1 MTRKVCSA
9 RRVPFLCSLAIL
21 VLAPS
26 FAGAGWDNRY
36 PKVEDYSHHVY
47 LEQHEFPFLS
57 SGPVDPAP
65 APDGKTIAFASQG
78 WLWSL
83 DLDSGVARQLTDSAA
98 LDGRPRWSP
107 DGKRLAFVRDDGLD
121 TSIVIRDLDGGNEQ
135 VLNSPAIELD
145 PEFSAD
151 GKLLYYTSARNG
163 VLSIWRRDLVSGHDE
178 QLTDLRRTERNARRT
193 PGGHGLLYLNQAYPS
208 RNIQLRDFV
217 EGSDRIIRKTG
228 LSMAMSFDAHP
239 IERSIV
245 LNMPTGDDYHV
256 IVADIEDPV
265 AERRL
270 TPPGS
275 YALMPAFSADG
286 TDVYY
291 VTPDSHQ
298 QFRLMRVPT
307 VGGAPRDVKISEW
320 RYANKAGE
328 LTITTED
335 DNGDPAP
342 ARISLRRAD
351 GHSIAA
357 FNGPTYFDSQ
367 NGYHYFYSG
376 GTVTLTVPAGRYEV
390 LAARG
395 PLSVLA
401 SAAAKVRAGRSE
413 SVGLTVKR
421 LWDAKSAGY
430 VSADQHVHLN
440 ADGVYRMTL
449 NDTLPLLAGED
460 LDQLFPMSW
469 NRLDRYVDEALV
481 GERLVSPEGYSV
493 HQSQEV
499 RSNFHG
505 HIGMIGART
514 AFNPWFFGPKMPRF
528 GSPDR
533 SNGEAIA
540 FAEANDI
547 LPTYVHPITSPQD
560 PFDDLEANPI
570 PLELVSDAVLTDNI
584 GIELVCMWT
593 NPLGVAEVWYRL
605 LNVGQP
611 VVATSGTDMFTD
623 FQRTPAAGTARL
635 YAEAPDGRRDIDSIL
650 SQTRAG
656 RTFLTT
662 GPVLLFSIGDD
673 ARPGDL
679 TSPGEQPWELTL
691 ISSEPVDVVEIVV
704 NGKVVEQLD
713 GIRGGETRVYS
724 GMVSLPGNGWIAARV
739 YGGGADWPSMA
750 VDQFAHSSPIWIG
763 AVGSADP
770 QVASQ
775 AAADLIKAIDFS
787 RAQARDAYGET
798 PTPRLDARFAAA
810 RTKLEAMLQLDQE
823 N

>member
-1 MTRKVCSA
+1 MTSRIRSA
-9 RRVPFLCSLAIL
+9 SCASVLCGSALLTL
-21 VLAPS
+21 VPS
-26 FAGAGWDNRY
+26 FAWAAWDNRY
-36 PKVEDYSHHVY
+36 PKVDDYSHHVY

-65 APDGKTIAFASQG
+65 APDGKRLAFASQG
-78 WLWSL
+78 WLWLL
-83 DLDSGVARQLTDSAA
+83 DLDSGVARQITDGPA
-98 LDGRPRWSP
+98 LDGRPRWSA
-107 DGKRLAFVRDDGLD
+107 DGKMLAFVRDDGLD
-121 TSIVIRDLDGGNEQ
+121 TSIIIQDLEGGTEQ

-163 VLSIWRRDLVSGHDE
+163 VLSIWRRDLASGRDE
-178 QLTDLRRTERNARRT
+178 QLTDLRRTERNSRRT
-193 PGGHGLLYLNQAYPS
+193 PGGEGLLYLNQAYPA
-208 RNIQLRDFV
+208 RNIHLRDFV
-217 EGSDRIIRKTG
+217 EGTDRIVRATG
-228 LSMAMSFDAHP
+228 LSMAMSFDVHP
-239 IERSIV
+239 VEHSIV
-245 LNMPTGDDYHV
+245 LSMPSGDDYNV
-256 IVADIEDPV
+256 IVTDIENPV

-291 VTPDSHQ
+291 VTPDPQQ
-298 QFRLMRVPT
+298 QFHLMRVPA
-307 VGGAPRDVKISEW
+307 VGGVPFEVKISEW
-320 RYANKAGE
+320 RYASKVGK
-328 LTITTED
+328 LTIKTRDES
-335 DNGDPAP
+335 DNPAP
-342 ARISLRRAD
+342 ARLSLRRAD

-357 FNGPTYFDSQ
+357 MDGPTYFDPQ

-376 GTVTLTVPAGRYEV
+376 GTVTLSVPAGRYEI

-395 PLSVLA
+395 PLSMPA
-401 SAAAKVRAGRSE
+401 STAARVRGGRSE
-413 SVGLTVKR
+413 TVDVPVRR
-421 LWDAKSAGY
+421 LWDARAAGY

-449 NDTLPLLAGED
+449 ADTLPLLAGED

-469 NRLDRYVDEALV
+469 NRLDRYVDEALL
-481 GERLVSPEGYSV
+481 GERLTTPEGYAV

-505 HIGMIGART
+505 HVGMIGNRT
-514 AFNPWFFGPKMPRF
+514 AFHPWFFGPKMPRF

-533 SNGEAIA
+533 SNGEVMA

-547 LPTYVHPITSPQD
+547 LPTYVHPIVLPQD
-560 PFDDLEANPI
+560 PFDDLEANRI

-593 NPLGVAEVWYRL
+593 HPLGVAEVWYRL
-605 LNVGQP
+605 LNIGQRT
-611 VVATSGTDMFTD
+611 VATSGTDMFTD

-650 SQTRAG
+650 AQTRAG
-656 RTFLTT
+656 RSFLTT
-662 GPVLLFSIGDD
+662 GPVLLFNIGDD
-673 ARPGDL
+673 ARPGDV
-679 TSPGEQPWELTL
+679 TSPGEQTWELTL
-691 ISSEPVDVVEIVV
+691 ISSEPVETVEIVV
-704 NGKVVEQLD
+704 NGEVVEILD
-713 GIRGGETRVYS
+713 GIRGGETKVYN
-724 GMVSLPGNGWIAARV
+724 GTVSLPDNGWIAARAH
-739 YGGGADWPSMA
+739 GGGAEWPSMA

-763 AVGSADP
+763 AAGSSDP
-770 QVASQ
+770 QVASN

-787 RAQARDAYGET
+787 AARAREAYGET

-810 RTKLEAMLQLDQE
+810 RAKLEALLQP
-823 N
+823 

>member
-1 MTRKVCSA
+1 MTRKACSA
-9 RRVPFLCSLAIL
+9 RSVRLLYFLAAL
-21 VLAPS
+21 VLVPS
-26 FAGAGWDNRY
+26 VAWAGWDNRY

-47 LEQHEFPFLS
+47 LEQHELPFLS

-65 APDGKTIAFASQG
+65 APDSKTLAFASQG
-78 WLWSL
+78 WLWLL
-83 DLDSGVARQLTDSAA
+83 DVDSGVARQLTDTAA
-98 LDGRPRWSP
+98 MDARPRWSP

-121 TSIVIRDLDGGNEQ
+121 THIVIRDLEGGSEYL
-135 VLNSPAIELD
+135 LNSPAIELD

-163 VLSIWRRDLVSGHDE
+163 VLSLWRRDLVSGNDE
-178 QLTDLRRTERNARRT
+178 QLTDLKRTERNARRA
-193 PGGHGLLYLNQAYPS
+193 PGGHRLLYLNQAYPV
-208 RNIQLRDFV
+208 RNIHLRDFI
-217 EGSDRIIRKTG
+217 EGTDHVIRPTG
-228 LSMAMSFDAHP
+228 LSMAMSFDVHP
-239 IERSIV
+239 AERSIV
-245 LNMPTGDDYHV
+245 LSMPAGDDYHI

-270 TPPGS
+270 TPAGS

-298 QFRLMRVPT
+298 QFRLMAVPT
-307 VGGAPRDVKISEW
+307 VGGVPREVKINEW
-320 RYANKAGE
+320 RYANKTGE
-328 LTITTED
+328 LTIKTED
-335 DNGDPAP
+335 DNGEPAP

-357 FNGPTYFDSQ
+357 VDGPTYFDPQ
-367 NGYHYFYSG
+367 NGYPYFYSG
-376 GTVTLTVPAGRYEV
+376 GTVTLNVPAGRYEIV
-390 LAARG
+390 ATRG
-395 PLSVLA
+395 PLSMPA
-401 SAAAKVRAGRSE
+401 SAATRVRAGSSE
-413 SVGLTVKR
+413 TAGLTVGR
-421 LWDAKSAGY
+421 LWDARAAGY

-449 NDTLPLLAGED
+449 ADTLPLLAGED

-469 NRLDRYVDEALV
+469 NRLDRYVDEALL
-481 GERLVSPEGYSV
+481 GERLESPEGYSV

-505 HIGMIGART
+505 HVGMIGART
-514 AFNPWFFGPKMPRF
+514 AFYPWFFGPKMPRF

-533 SNGEAIA
+533 SNGEAMA

-547 LPTYVHPITSPQD
+547 LPTYVHPIALPQD
-560 PFDDLEANPI
+560 PFDDLEANGI
-570 PLELVSDAVLTDNI
+570 PLELVSDAVLTDTI

-593 NPLGVAEVWYRL
+593 NPLGIAEVWYRL
-605 LNVGQP
+605 LNIGQR

-635 YAEAPDGRRDIDSIL
+635 YAEATDGRRDVDSIL
-650 SQTRAG
+650 SQVREG

-662 GPVLLFSIGDD
+662 GPALLFSIGDN
-673 ARPGDL
+673 ARPGDV
-679 TSPGEQPWELTL
+679 TSPGEQPWALTL
-691 ISSEPVDVVEIVV
+691 ISSEPVDAVEIVV
-704 NGKVVEQLD
+704 NGEVVERLD
-713 GIRGGETRVYS
+713 GIGGGETKVYS
-724 GMVSLPGNGWIAARV
+724 GTVSLPNNGWVAARAH
-739 YGGGADWPSMA
+739 GGGAEWPGMA

-770 QVASQ
+770 QAASQ

-787 RAQARDAYGET
+787 RARARDAYGET

-810 RTKLEAMLQLDQE
+810 REKLETMLQP
-823 N
+823 